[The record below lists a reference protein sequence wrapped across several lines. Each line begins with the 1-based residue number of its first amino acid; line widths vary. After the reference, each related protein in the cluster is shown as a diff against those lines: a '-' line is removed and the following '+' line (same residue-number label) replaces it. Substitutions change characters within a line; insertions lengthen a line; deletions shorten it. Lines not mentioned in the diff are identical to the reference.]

1 MSLKRC
7 LPILLLSLSLILTA
21 FAQPRSAA
29 PLANAPQQVLI
40 NPATSPQLLLGN
52 PSNATSDPR
61 NKDNFLLSKRYYALA
76 YDSDAGIPRWVSWQ
90 LTRDYL
96 GDAPRK
102 REFAEDLSLPPGLTR
117 ITHKDYLESGFD
129 RGHMCPHADRGRDID
144 MSYATFVMTNI
155 IPQAPS
161 VNQKAWAMLEDYLRD
176 LVQKQDAHIY
186 IIAGPAGRGGWG
198 SKGFR
203 TAIANGKVH
212 VPGQCWKIALILP
225 GGSGGPAADFQK
237 ITPAS
242 RVLAVIM
249 PNDNSVS
256 YSWAQYRTSVN
267 EIENVTGLK
276 FFDKLPPA
284 TAAALKAQIDTTD
297 IPQQQHP
304 TYGDENT
311 NRPTPGE

>member
-29 PLANAPQQVLI
+29 PNASPPVLV

-61 NKDNFLLSKRYYALA
+61 NKDNFLLSKPYYALA

-96 GDAPRK
+96 GTSPRK
-102 REFAEDLSLPPGLTR
+102 RSFDDDPALPPDLSR
-117 ITHKDYLESGFD
+117 IFTADYTGSGFD
-129 RGHMCPHADRGRDID
+129 RGHMCPHSDRAHDQD
-144 MSYATFVMTNI
+144 MSYNTFIMTNI

-176 LVQKQDAHIY
+176 LVEKQDAHIY

-203 TAIANGKVH
+203 TSIANGKVH

-225 GGSGGPAADFQK
+225 GGPGGAPADLQK
-237 ITPAS
+237 ITPTS

-256 YSWAQYRTSVN
+256 FSWAQYRTSVN
-267 EIENVTGLK
+267 EIETVTGLK
-276 FFDKLPPA
+276 FFDKLPAPL
-284 TAAALKAQIDTTD
+284 AAALKAQIDTTD

-304 TYGDENT
+304 VYGDEN
-311 NRPTPGE
+311 NGNKSAPGD